1 MVKVCPVCIKDTKRT
16 SATFVELVIMNARF
30 PRYFSSQCYV
40 ASAILFASAL
50 LTLSACSSNDAEVD
64 AELRPV
70 LVMTV
75 GASGNAMSTERSVP
89 GVVSARYA
97 SDLGFQV
104 AGRIAK
110 RSVEL
115 GQTVRKGQVLM
126 QLDGSDYQLAS
137 AAAQDQVLVA
147 KTQYDQANADAKR
160 MVTLVKAGAISV
172 AESERQTARAEAAKA
187 QYQQAQRQADLSR
200 NRLRYSSL
208 VAPYDGVVTAVR
220 AEAGQVIGE
229 GVPVVSIAKPGEM
242 EIAADIPEGL
252 MATVSKQEAEADI
265 WGSDAPR
272 ITLRLREISPAAS
285 QPLRTYRARFSL
297 HNATPEQLAALH
309 LGMTAQVVMKSAE
322 APSTAVILPATALVK
337 ARDKVSVWLVNDK
350 APTLQKQA
358 VQVLSF
364 NNETVAVKGV
374 PDGAK
379 VVIAGVQK
387 LDAKMQVRAV
397 ERSGAGLNQ
406 PAAAGARP

>member
-1 MVKVCPVCIKDTKRT
+1 MVKVCPVCSINTKRT

-30 PRYFSSQCYV
+30 LRYSSSQCYV
-40 ASAILFASAL
+40 ASAIFFASAL
-50 LTLSACSSNDAEVD
+50 LTLSACSSSDAEVD

-229 GVPVVSIAKPGEM
+229 GAPVVSIAKPGEM

-297 HNATPEQLAALH
+297 HKATPEQLAALH

>member
-1 MVKVCPVCIKDTKRT
+1 MVKVCPIGSINIKRI

-30 PRYFSSQCYV
+30 PRYSSSQWYV
-40 ASAILFASAL
+40 ASAILFASTL
-50 LTLSACSSNDAEVD
+50 LTLSACSSNDAEVN

-75 GASGNAMSTERSVP
+75 GASGNVMSTERSVP

-147 KTQYDQANADAKR
+147 KTQFDQANADAKR

-172 AESERQTARAEAAKA
+172 ADSERQTARAEAAKA
-187 QYQQAQRQADLSR
+187 QYQQAQRQADLTR

-252 MATVSKQEAEADI
+252 MSTVSKQEAEADI
-265 WGSDAPR
+265 WGSEAPR

-297 HNATPEQLAALH
+297 HNATPEQLAELH

-322 APSTAVILPATALVK
+322 ASSTAVILPATALVR
-337 ARDKVSVWLVNDK
+337 AREKVSVWLVNDK

-364 NNETVAVKGV
+364 SNDTVAVKGV

-397 ERSGAGLNQ
+397 ERSGAGLNL

>member
-1 MVKVCPVCIKDTKRT
+1 MVKVCPVCSINTKRT

-30 PRYFSSQCYV
+30 LRYSSSQCYV
-40 ASAILFASAL
+40 ASAIFFASAL
-50 LTLSACSSNDAEVD
+50 LTLSACSSSDAEVD

-172 AESERQTARAEAAKA
+172 ADSERQTARAEAAKA

-297 HNATPEQLAALH
+297 HKATPEQLAALH
-309 LGMTAQVVMKSAE
+309 LGMTAQVVMKSVE

>member
-1 MVKVCPVCIKDTKRT
+1 
-16 SATFVELVIMNARF
+16 MNARF
-30 PRYFSSQCYV
+30 LRYSSSQCYV
-40 ASAILFASAL
+40 ASAIFFASAL
-50 LTLSACSSNDAEVD
+50 LTLSACSSSDAEVD

-297 HNATPEQLAALH
+297 HKATPEQLAALH
-309 LGMTAQVVMKSAE
+309 LGMTAQVVMKSVE

>member
-1 MVKVCPVCIKDTKRT
+1 
-16 SATFVELVIMNARF
+16 MNARF
-30 PRYFSSQCYV
+30 LRYSSSQCYV

-337 ARDKVSVWLVNDK
+337 ARDKVSVWLVSDK

-358 VQVLSF
+358 VHVLSF